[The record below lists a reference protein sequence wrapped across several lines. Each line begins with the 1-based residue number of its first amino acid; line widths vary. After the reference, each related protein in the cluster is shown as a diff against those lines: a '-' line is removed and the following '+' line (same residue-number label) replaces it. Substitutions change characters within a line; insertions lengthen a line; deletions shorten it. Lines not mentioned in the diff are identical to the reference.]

1 MNNSITLSKAEWN
14 TIIEALYQAV
24 ENTSDMIDNPDI
36 LEDTSSRMLRMK
48 IKAYNKVQS
57 KLIKLLD
64 K

>member
-1 MNNSITLSKAEWN
+1 MNKSITLSKAEWN
-14 TIIEALYQAV
+14 TIIEALHQAV

-36 LEDTSSRMLRMK
+36 LEDVIEDVQDE
-48 IKAYNKVQS
+48 IKVYNKVQR